1 MALET
6 GSKFYLPTENTFGLV
21 IRGDIDDMNSAIDF
35 INDET
40 NLVVVYQKV
49 NSSELYITDKK
60 PEQE

>member
-1 MALET
+1 MET
-6 GSKFYLPTENTFGLV
+6 GSKFYLPAENTFGLV
-21 IRGDIDDMNSAIDF
+21 IRGDIDDMNDTIDF

>member
-1 MALET
+1 MGLET
-6 GSKFYLPTENTFGLV
+6 GSKFYLPAENTFGLV
-21 IRGDIDDMNSAIDF
+21 IRGDIDDMNDTIDF